1 MPTRSS
7 AASARRRSARSS
19 RSERRRPASA
29 AQKPA
34 RAWQSAP
41 AITFSL
47 TVSPGNSPTFCRVR
61 AIPSDASLCALIP
74 VRSVPP
80 KVSWPASGRT
90 NPHSTLSRVVL
101 PAPFGPMTPVTWQGA
116 AANDTESSAVSP
128 PKWTVTSRMSST
140 PGLSPGGL
148 GAHSELVFI
157 ALFLLR
163 RQLLLDDESQFKAR
177 LERQTRPNQIR
188 IRTETVLTRGSDPPE
203 PPDGQKV
210 PVTPSLGP
218 WPLVW
223 GAVSASLCPRS
234 VMIMGLW
241 LGPPDLHDHAEGAVR
256 GRAGA
261 WVSSPARAS
270 RWRWAAGRECPRRA
284 CLPGR

>member
-7 AASARRRSARSS
+7 AARARRRNARSS

-34 RAWQSAP
+34 RAWQLAP

-47 TVSPGNSPTFCRVR
+47 TVSPGNRPTFCRVR
-61 AIPSDASLCALIP
+61 AIPSDASLCGLSP

-128 PKWTVTSRMSST
+128 PNRTVTSRMSST

-148 GAHSELVFI
+148 GAHSELLFI
-157 ALFLLR
+157 ALFLPT

-177 LERQTRPNQIR
+177 FGQQTRPNLIR
-188 IRTETVLTRGSDPPE
+188 GRTETSR
-203 PPDGQKV
+203 
-210 PVTPSLGP
+210 
-218 WPLVW
+218 
-223 GAVSASLCPRS
+223 PRLAPHRRLA
-234 VMIMGLW
+234 I
-241 LGPPDLHDHAEGAVR
+241 
-256 GRAGA
+256 
-261 WVSSPARAS
+261 SPAARQTPAFHDPGEFPVAS
-270 RWRWAAGRECPRRA
+270 ARRK
-284 CLPGR
+284 LRFRFPG

>member
-7 AASARRRSARSS
+7 AARARRRSARSC
-19 RSERRRPASA
+19 RSERRSPASA

-34 RAWQSAP
+34 RPWQLAA
-41 AITFSL
+41 AITFSQ
-47 TVSPGNSPTFCRVR
+47 TVSPGHRPTVWRVR
-61 AIPSDASLCALIP
+61 ASPSAPSLCALSP

-80 KVSWPASGRT
+80 KVSRPASGRT

-128 PKWTVTSRMSST
+128 PKRTVTSRMSST

-163 RQLLLDDESQFKAR
+163 RQLLHDDESQFKAR

-188 IRTETVLTRGSDPPE
+188 SRTETVLVWGSDPPGTPGPRPPPLPPSLRLGGKPPGPIARLTGGSDPPE

-210 PVTPSLGP
+210 QVTPSP
-218 WPLVW
+218 
-223 GAVSASLCPRS
+223 
-234 VMIMGLW
+234 
-241 LGPPDLHDHAEGAVR
+241 
-256 GRAGA
+256 
-261 WVSSPARAS
+261 
-270 RWRWAAGRECPRRA
+270 
-284 CLPGR
+284 